1 MNNNDTVTR
10 MLFAL
15 SEHEYDIAKTRSWL
29 EVFDRSALDALD
41 DYEEQLM
48 RDEENGACECC
59 PEQGAA

>member
-1 MNNNDTVTR
+1 MNTNDTVTR

-29 EVFDRSALDALD
+29 EVFDRAALDALD
-41 DYEEQLM
+41 DYEEEYL
-48 RDEENGACECC
+48 RDEENGVCVCC